1 MEMLRNYQI
10 LNSKDHSIAQ
20 LPADVLKSVFYRLNG
35 GSLLNCLAVC
45 KSFSEII
52 ESSENFMGKIR
63 LNAYKST
70 SKNVKQLQH
79 ILVFTNRKYQHLTIS
94 KDKLLTLDYQY
105 IKFNWKSIKVD
116 KILFGNYLLSFL
128 QQFTMNLTEIEFFD
142 CKIESESHLR
152 EIVVYPKLKTLKIN
166 CEEAVACFI
175 VLNFE
180 KNIVNLEE
188 LLLPQTAFGVAHNI
202 IRFRTLTFR
211 LKKLHLTSPSGF
223 QALDVISPLRS
234 QRDYLEEIKLDIL
247 DNSSLHYIWGSMKRI
262 KKVSLTDK
270 CSFVQLDDLALDANV
285 NIQELH
291 INSKRMSLKMF
302 EKILDATPE
311 LKILHINKMNKRFIE
326 MCAEKLLQLEVL
338 NVGYLKFNNRKG
350 LKFRYL
356 KQVTI
361 HKYEKT
367 RLGRIQNGCK
377 IVKSYLFQK

>member
-1 MEMLRNYQI
+1 MEKLKNYQI

-20 LPADVLKSVFYRLNG
+20 LPEEILTSVFSSLNG
-35 GSLLNCLAVC
+35 QSLLNCLAVC
-45 KSFSEII
+45 KSFNETIA
-52 ESSENFMGKIR
+52 SSVAFMSKIR

-70 SKNVKQLQH
+70 SKNVKHLQYT
-79 ILVFTNRKYQHLTIS
+79 LVFTNRKYQHLTIS
-94 KDKLLTLDYQY
+94 KDKLLTLDYQ
-105 IKFNWKSIKVD
+105 ILRFNWKTIKVD
-116 KILFGNYLLSFL
+116 KILFGNSLLNFL
-128 QQFTMNLTEIEFFD
+128 HQFIANLTEIEFID
-142 CKIESESHLR
+142 CKIESESHLKKV
-152 EIVVYPKLKTLKIN
+152 VVYPKLKTLKIN

-175 VLNFE
+175 ILNFE

-202 IRFRTLTFR
+202 IRFRTVTFR

-234 QRDYLEEIKLDIL
+234 QRNYLEEIKLDIL

-262 KKVSLTDK
+262 SKVSLTDK
-270 CSFVQLDDLALDANV
+270 YSFIRLDDLSLDSNI

-338 NVGYLKFNNRKG
+338 NVGHLKFNNRKG

-361 HKYEKT
+361 HKYENT
-367 RLGRIQNGCK
+367 RLGRIENCCRKVQ
-377 IVKSYLFQK
+377 SLLF